1 MSRAW
6 ASVREWLRPESVQR
20 QSVPPL
26 DGGLRP
32 NDDLD
37 GAWTLLAG
45 GPQDEPDD
53 LVRLADGRWVV
64 SQGRR
69 LLTLDWSSEQSS
81 RALTTAGLLAELPGP
96 VTGIDADG
104 ADVVAAV
111 EGHGIVRVAADGT
124 VTTLCSDEAVRSCVT
139 AVLVTDDRILL
150 TVGSRHRSADEW
162 AQALITADASGQLV
176 GVTEGH
182 ATVLADGLPWPAGV
196 ADFDGAVAISMS
208 LTHRIELWQVDGTR
222 ARLERELLSRLAVY
236 PGRIRR
242 AAEGWWVAA
251 PHARNRL
258 TDLLLDEPDLVRR
271 LERDVDPASWPLP
284 RLRAA
289 DVYRDPM
296 QLGQLR
302 VLGVVKP
309 WAPPRSY
316 GLAFLVDGQG
326 LVSRSHHSRISGD
339 RHGITG
345 LATAEDGTLILV
357 ARGARRVVG
366 LDPLTVGKEQS

>member
-1 MSRAW
+1 MSRTW
-6 ASVREWLRPESVQR
+6 ASVQEWLRPESVHR
-20 QSVPPL
+20 HSVPPL

-37 GAWTLLAG
+37 TAWTLLAG
-45 GPQDEPDD
+45 GEHDEPDD
-53 LVRLADGRWVV
+53 LVRLSSGRLVV
-64 SQGRR
+64 SQGTR
-69 LLTLDWSSEQSS
+69 LLSLDAAVTSG
-81 RALTTAGLLAELPGP
+81 RAPVRATVLAELPGP
-96 VTGIDADG
+96 VTAIDAAGDQ
-104 ADVVAAV
+104 VVAAV
-111 EGHGIVRVAADGT
+111 EGHGLVQVDADGT
-124 VTTLCSDEAVRSCVT
+124 VSTLCADDPVRCCVT
-139 AVLVTDDRILL
+139 ALAVTGGTILA
-150 TVGSRHRSADEW
+150 TVGSRRRSAHEW

-176 GVTEGH
+176 AVAQGR
-182 ATVLADGLPWPAGV
+182 ASVLADDLPWPAGV
-196 ADFDGAVAISMS
+196 AEFEGAVAISMS
-208 LTHRIELWQVDGTR
+208 LNHRIELWQVDASR
-222 ARLERELLSRLAVY
+222 ARRQGDLLSRLAVY

-242 AAEGWWVAA
+242 CAEGWWVAA

-258 TDLLLDEPDLVRR
+258 TELLLNEPDLVRR
-271 LERDVDPASWPLP
+271 LERDVEPAAWPLP

-316 GLAFLVDGQG
+316 GLAFLVDEHG
-326 LVSRSHHSRISGD
+326 LVSRSHHSRISGN

-345 LATAEDGTLILV
+345 VATAQDGTLVLV

-366 LDPLTVGKEQS
+366 LDPMPVAGKEQP